1 MSPTSTATTATTTE
15 TEIGEATDTMST
27 ATVEDQRPATTERRS
42 TGRGSRHRHRRAP
55 SQRRAPV
62 RLLLAILR
70 VPGRLVRTLRPSRL
84 PWYGALALGVLIVA
98 ALVVDGLWWQS
109 NRNHRALDSSR
120 GDALVAA
127 TSAAQKV
134 LSFDYRTMTADVAR
148 AKATA
153 TGPFLHQ
160 YEQTSASLVKEV
172 GPAKAIVQASVQSGS
187 VVNASKGQVTVLLFV
202 DQASVRQTSGQK
214 TPVTRIDQAR
224 VQMTMVKQHGR
235 WLVAQLSS
243 L

>member
-1 MSPTSTATTATTTE
+1 MTSTDTIPATE
-15 TEIGEATDTMST
+15 NIEATDAMTT
-27 ATVEDQRPATTERRS
+27 TTVEEDHPVVLDEQLSPA
-42 TGRGSRHRHRRAP
+42 GPRHRHRRAP
-55 SQRRAPV
+55 SRRRGPV
-62 RLLLAILR
+62 RLLLGIVRL
-70 VPGRLVRTLRPSRL
+70 PGRLVRTLRPSRL
-84 PWYGALALGVLIVA
+84 PWYGALAVGALIVA
-98 ALVVDGLWWQS
+98 ALVIDGLWWQS
-109 NRNHRALDSSR
+109 NRRHEALNSAR

-134 LSFDYRTMTADVAR
+134 LSFDYRTMSADVAR

-153 TGPFLHQ
+153 TGPFLTQ
-160 YEQTSASLVKEV
+160 YEQASASLVKEV

-187 VVNASKGQVTVLLFV
+187 VVNASHGQITVLLFV
-202 DQASVRQTSGQK
+202 DQASVRQDSGQK

-235 WLVAQLSS
+235 WLVAQLTS